1 MFQYGELIV
10 FLNIIADKIRNTF
23 ATLYVE
29 RSDPNVHICTTNICK
44 LLVVKQE
51 AGDDLSVCVLNP
63 LP

>member
-29 RSDPNVHICTTNICK
+29 RSDPNIHICTINICK